1 VALAAAGFTVVKLET
16 EDVWLRSNPAIIE
29 LLKEVNLSTD
39 NRGDNIFALARKTSA
54 PIERSRRNSTLTDKK
69 DKDTG
74 RKGER
79 EKRRRGEGGN
89 RSDERSAFIEWED
102 DEITGGDLV
111 SPLHPFT
118 PSPTPQLT
126 TSPALKIT
134 IPMEAEDQRLD
145 LFLTSRF
152 SETSRSAIQRAISG
166 GDITVNGKIVKPS
179 HRVRAGEEITG
190 EIPAAPVI
198 DATPEDIPL
207 DIVYE
212 DEEIIVV
219 NKPAGMVTHPGAG
232 ATSGTLANG
241 LVYYLNRIGRQPPRR
256 GGSSRPGIVHR
267 LDVGTSGL
275 IVVAK
280 TDRAHLN
287 LAEQFESRSVMK
299 EYIALVYGALKDD
312 SGKIEAPI
320 GRDQRNR
327 VKMAVTRDGRRAT
340 TLYRVAERFDEFTL
354 LNVEIKTGRTH
365 QIRVHLAYIKHPVVA
380 DSTYGAGRANSI
392 KSARLRAAVTRLDRP
407 FLHATRLGFAH
418 PVTGE
423 RMEFTIP
430 LPGELRAF
438 LEMVSTADKRRED

>member
-1 VALAAAGFTVVKLET
+1 
-16 EDVWLRSNPAIIE
+16 
-29 LLKEVNLSTD
+29 
-39 NRGDNIFALARKTSA
+39 
-54 PIERSRRNSTLTDKK
+54 LTDKK
-69 DKDTG
+69 DKGTRG
-74 RKGER
+74 Q
-79 EKRRRGEGGN
+79 GEGETRRDGD
-89 RSDERSAFIEWED
+89 RETADQAQLIPIEWDD
-102 DEITGGDLV
+102 DEIASSDLV
-111 SPLHPFT
+111 SPPPLVSV
-118 PSPTPQLT
+118 SPPLPASP
-126 TSPALKIT
+126 SPALSVTVPI
-134 IPMEAEDQRLD
+134 EAEDQRLD

-166 GDITVNGKIVKPS
+166 GDITVNGKLVKPS
-179 HRVRAGEEITG
+179 HRVRAGEEIVG

-198 DATPEDIPL
+198 DAVPEDIPL

-212 DEEIIVV
+212 DDEIIVV

-232 ATSGTLANG
+232 AASGTLANG

-299 EYIALVYGALKDD
+299 DYIALVYGVLRED

-340 TLYRVAERFDEFTL
+340 TLYHVVERFDEFTL

-365 QIRVHLAYIKHPVVA
+365 QIRVHLAHIKHPVVA
-380 DSTYGAGRANSI
+380 DLTYGAGRANSI
-392 KSARLRAAVTRLDRP
+392 KSARLRAAVIRLDRP
-407 FLHATRLGFAH
+407 FLHAARLGFAH

-423 RMEFTIP
+423 RVEFTAP

-438 LEMVSTADKRRED
+438 LEMISSDNQRRER